1 MLRELSCVSRTL
13 WRAAFFSLVKAPAMA
28 LFIGFFFLSFNNSIA
43 DTYLTSARE
52 LTGNAPPDKVQTCVF
67 KKSKQELSPYVQKEP
82 CVNTLTD
89 AKDWS
94 QSFDRSIRR
103 IYWTIA
109 LLGFFTWFCFDGMAA
124 QLMLKIDD
132 MWERRKK

>member
-1 MLRELSCVSRTL
+1 MLRELSGVSYTL

-28 LFIGFFFLSFNNSIA
+28 LFIGFVFLSFNNSIS
-43 DTYLTSARE
+43 DTFLTSARE

-67 KKSKQELSPYVQKEP
+67 KKSKQELSSYVQKEP

-109 LLGFFTWFCFDGMAA
+109 LLGFFTWFFFDGMAA
-124 QLMLKIDD
+124 QLMLKIGG
-132 MWERRKK
+132 MWERRE

>member
-1 MLRELSCVSRTL
+1 MLRELTGVSRTL

-28 LFIGFFFLSFNNSIA
+28 LFIGFVFLSFNNSIA
-43 DTYLTSARE
+43 DTFLTSARE

-67 KKSKQELSPYVQKEP
+67 KKNKQELSPYVQQEP
-82 CVNTLTD
+82 CVNMLTD
-89 AKDWS
+89 AKDWA
-94 QSFDRSIRR
+94 QSFDRKIRG

-109 LLGFFTWFCFDGMAA
+109 LFGFFTWFCFDGMAA